1 MKWQKKR
8 TSFKHIFLNNTVVV
22 IQSLSCALVF
32 VTPWTEARQASLS
45 FTISCSFL
53 KLTSI
58 ESLMPS
64 NLVLCCPLLLLP
76 SIFPSVRVFSMS
88 QLFVSGGQS
97 IGVSA
102 SVSVLPMNIQ
112 DWFPLGLAGLISL
125 QPKELSS
132 LLQHISKAS
141 ILLRSAFFMVQ
152 LTTCILSHSFIH
164 SKPIALTTWN
174 VISYHFLLLSPPT
187 LPEKIT
193 SQIHPIILP
202 FSVPSTISIFSLHHS
217 LQFTNFP

>member
-1 MKWQKKR
+1 MGCSTPGFPIHHQ
-8 TSFKHIFLNNTVVV
+8 
-22 IQSLSCALVF
+22 LS
-32 VTPWTEARQASLS
+32 
-45 FTISCSFL
+45 
-53 KLTSI
+53 KLTQTHVHWVSNAI
-58 ESLMPS
+58 QPS
-64 NLVLCCPLLLLP
+64 HALSAPSPPAFNLYQHH
-76 SIFPSVRVFSMS
+76 FQMS
-88 QLFVSGGQS
+88 QFFASSGQS

-132 LLQHISKAS
+132 LLQHHISKAS